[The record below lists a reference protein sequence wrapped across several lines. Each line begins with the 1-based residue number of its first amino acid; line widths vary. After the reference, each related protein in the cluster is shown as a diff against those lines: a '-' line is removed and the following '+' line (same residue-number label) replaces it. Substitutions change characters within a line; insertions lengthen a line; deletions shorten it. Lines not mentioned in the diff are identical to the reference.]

1 MQVRRDNKLNAFN
14 IKVSDEELRQA
25 FKSEKHLMIFLHTV
39 VALTYGDDMANQL
52 FPLIKGE

>member
-14 IKVSDEELRQA
+14 IKVGDEELQQA
-25 FKSEKHLMIFLHTV
+25 FKSEKHLMIFLHTLTS
-39 VALTYGDDMANQL
+39 LTYGDDIAYQL